1 MLLNLKEVK
10 THLNVDSCFHEDD
23 EYIKSL
29 IEVAEDT
36 VRTHLQV
43 TSLDDIVLSN
53 GGTLPAS
60 IKHAMLLLI
69 GNWYANREGISFA
82 QAHDIPYSYKYL
94 LDPFKRFDD
103 SQY

>member
-10 THLNVDSCFHEDD
+10 THLNVDPYFHEDD

-43 TSLDDIVLSN
+43 TSLDEIVLSN

-60 IKHAMLLLI
+60 IKHAMQLLI

-94 LDPFKRFDD
+94 LDPYKKFDD